1 MTEASSLS
9 AQAANARAIRSGW
22 LDALGSGVVSIA
34 DLLAAARGPGGRPL
48 VKLALGEVLY
58 ASMRHRYPASAAYA
72 RRASR
77 AVLSEVLSRSGVP
90 GRANVKVSW
99 LLSSR
104 SKGHRLDALAEVLAR
119 DGRQAPSERWPY

>member
-58 ASMRHRYPASAAYA
+58 ASMRHRYPTSAAYA

-90 GRANVKVSW
+90 GHANVKVSW